1 MFVAQ
6 TIIPCY
12 VPGSAHKL
20 RCGTDSIRR
29 RRGSDYGDGCIYERF
44 NNSSSSI
51 DQPSDVT
58 AAETLTWN
66 KAILLDCAEFKR
78 VDPENEVMMLKNNYF
93 KCVLD
98 PFVID
103 SSKKTFSIVFTPFLP
118 PHKRM
123 TNFFNSGKTAIRDS
137 LPTFIIRLTE

>member
-58 AAETLTWN
+58 ATEMLTWN

-78 VDPENEVMMLKNNYF
+78 VDPKNEVMILKNNYF

-98 PFVID
+98 PY
-103 SSKKTFSIVFTPFLP
+103 
-118 PHKRM
+118 RQ
-123 TNFFNSGKTAIRDS
+123 
-137 LPTFIIRLTE
+137 